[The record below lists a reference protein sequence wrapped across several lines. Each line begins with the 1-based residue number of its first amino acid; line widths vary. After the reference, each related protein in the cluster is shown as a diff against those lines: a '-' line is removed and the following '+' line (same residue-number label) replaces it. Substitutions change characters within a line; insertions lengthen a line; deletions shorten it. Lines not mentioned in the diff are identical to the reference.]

1 MNPKKAKADTKTTTK
16 ATTKAT
22 GVKRATSKQQDKQEE
37 QQQQQ
42 YFLMKSE
49 PESRIQNGQEMKFSI
64 DDLIKEPDS
73 TTHWDGVRNYEARN
87 IMKEMN
93 IGDRAFFYHS
103 NCKKSQPAIVGQVEI
118 VRQAYPDHTAF
129 DREDV
134 HFDPKSDKKNPK
146 WFMVDVKFEKKFKQE
161 VTLKDVKD
169 CAQLQ
174 NMQLVKRGRIS
185 VQRVTP
191 REWTSVL
198 KMAGEPVPDD
208 GDDDDDGSEE
218 EEDDD
223 ENDDE

>member
-1 MNPKKAKADTKTTTK
+1 MNQKKLKTTSKTASTVK
-16 ATTKAT
+16 AA
-22 GVKRATSKQQDKQEE
+22 SKQQ
-37 QQQQQ
+37 QQKRQ
-42 YFLMKSE
+42 YFLIKSE

-64 DDLIKEPDS
+64 DDLINEPES

-87 IMKEMN
+87 MMKEMN

-129 DREDV
+129 DRDDV

-146 WFMVDVKFEKKFKQE
+146 WIMVDVKFENKLKQE
-161 VTLKDVKD
+161 VTLKDVKE

-191 REWTSVL
+191 KEWATVL

-208 GDDDDDGSEE
+208 
-218 EEDDD
+218 EDD
-223 ENDDE
+223 E